1 MSMVTATVLGY
12 NDTKQGP
19 TRHFR
24 HCLKW
29 TGRGCLDD
37 APGSPLRR
45 GASDPVRDC
54 LPIVDAAAETGEP
67 LALQGYDPVAYFA
80 DDKAS
85 RGSEQYQVSW
95 DGARYQFVTPEHQEA
110 FRREPEKFTPQFASW
125 CTMGLG
131 AGKRVT
137 ADPEAWLIM
146 DGKLYLFSSTGAR
159 DKFLQNPTDYLA
171 KAERTLAAP
180 R

>member
-1 MSMVTATVLGY
+1 MM
-12 NDTKQGP
+12 
-19 TRHFR
+19 
-24 HCLKW
+24 
-29 TGRGCLDD
+29 
-37 APGSPLRR
+37 LR
-45 GASDPVRDC
+45 D
-54 LPIVDAAAETGEP
+54 LLFAAALLILCGFICPSSTQAADTGEP
-67 LALQGYDPVAYFA
+67 LALQGYDPVAYFT
-80 DDKAS
+80 DGKAS

-110 FRREPEKFTPQFASW
+110 FRREPEKFTPQFAGL

-146 DGKLYLFSSTGAR
+146 EGKLYLFSSTAAR

-171 KAERTLAAP
+171 KAEHTIGAP
-180 R
+180 